1 MGIVGFVS
9 QEECLLDIISYMV
22 GVATGNRL
30 DNFRDLKYR
39 IDPINNK
46 IFMRR
51 CVLTPNVDEFLL
63 RLIL

>member
-1 MGIVGFVS
+1 MGIEGFVS
-9 QEECLLDIISYMV
+9 QEECLLDIISYVV
-22 GVATGNRL
+22 GVATGNRF

-46 IFMRR
+46 IFMSR
-51 CVLTPNVDEFLL
+51 CVLPPNVDGYGL

>member
-1 MGIVGFVS
+1 M
-9 QEECLLDIISYMV
+9 DIISYIAE
-22 GVATGNRL
+22 VATGNRF

-51 CVLTPNVDEFLL
+51 CVLTPNVDEYGL
-63 RLIL
+63 RRTL

>member
-9 QEECLLDIISYMV
+9 QEECLLDIISYIV
-22 GVATGNRL
+22 GVATGNRF
-30 DNFRDLKYR
+30 DNFRELKYR

-46 IFMRR
+46 IFMSRF
-51 CVLTPNVDEFLL
+51 VLTPNFDEYGL